1 MPQEITPEK
10 MAHTR
15 AYQRAYYN
23 AHKEEIKQKAHEYY
37 MKTSEGGV
45 RRRNRKFE
53 YNPADE
59 IPFRREEIGGA
70 LPPVENPNDV
80 VFEQLPKR
88 GPGRPPK
95 DPNAPRKPK
104 PDPNAPKKPV
114 GRPRKEKPEQEKK
127 AVGRP
132 KKTEE

>member
-10 MAHTR
+10 MAHIR

-53 YNPADE
+53 YNPA
-59 IPFRREEIGGA
+59 EIGGA
-70 LPPVENPNDV
+70 LPPAENANDQI
-80 VFEQLPKR
+80 FEAIPELPKR
-88 GPGRPPK
+88 GRGRPPK

-104 PDPNAPKKPV
+104 PDPDAPK
-114 GRPRKEKPEQEKK
+114 RP
-127 AVGRP
+127 VGRP
-132 KKTEE
+132 KKTKD

>member
-10 MAHTR
+10 MAHIR

-23 AHKEEIKQKAHEYY
+23 AHKEEIKQKSHEYY

-53 YNPADE
+53 YNP
-59 IPFRREEIGGA
+59 EEIGGA
-70 LPPVENPNDV
+70 LPPVENAADM

-104 PDPNAPKKPV
+104 PDPNAPKRPV
-114 GRPRKEKPEQEKK
+114 GRPRKERVEEEKK
-127 AVGRP
+127 PVGRPGRP
-132 KKTEE
+132 KKD